1 MSRIAN
7 ELRFAVCLVR
17 KSGWRQFGGSHDVI
31 GIKIEIDHK
40 PATIVGIMPPGFAF
54 PNSSMIGLGM
64 GLVAAVWLARLL
76 GHFLYDVWP
85 ADPLTLATVCTLL
98 IAVAAVAS
106 YVPARAASRID
117 PSEALRY
124 E

>member
-1 MSRIAN
+1 MA
-7 ELRFAVCLVR
+7 
-17 KSGWRQFGGSHDVI
+17 QFGGSHEVI
-31 GIKIEIDHK
+31 GKQDRDRSQAGHRRRDH
-40 PATIVGIMPPGFAF
+40 AAGISISKLLDDWAWHGT
-54 PNSSMIGLGM
+54 
-64 GLVAAVWLARLL
+64 AAVWLARLL

-106 YVPARAASRID
+106 YVPALAASRSD
-117 PSEALRY
+117 PSKALRY